1 MSKVQTMY
9 ALTKRVEILV
19 QVDKIKTYFT
29 QERECVVTADM
40 ESLIKRVREI
50 GYLAKAL
57 EYPADVMTEYANLI
71 KTLEKAA
78 QGMGLDKN
86 GFEKTAAVVLMLCA
100 FVEGQIFMI
109 VN

>member
-9 ALTKRVEILV
+9 ALTKRVEIIKQL
-19 QVDKIKTYFT
+19 DKIKTYFS

-40 ESLIKRVREI
+40 DRLIDHVKEI

-57 EYPADVMTEYANLI
+57 GYPVGVMKDYDGLLSSLRAAAEGTGLN
-71 KTLEKAA
+71 KAA
-78 QGMGLDKN
+78 
-86 GFEKTAAVVLMLCA
+86 FEDTGVVVFKLIA
-100 FVEGQIFMI
+100 FIESEINMI